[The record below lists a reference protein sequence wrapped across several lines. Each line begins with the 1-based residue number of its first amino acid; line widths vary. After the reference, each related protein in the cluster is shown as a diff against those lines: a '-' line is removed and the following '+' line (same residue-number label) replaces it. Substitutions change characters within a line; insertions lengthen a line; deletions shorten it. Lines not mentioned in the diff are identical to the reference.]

1 MVERLIDLNTDV
13 MDTAN
18 LLRHRLE
25 EQERTKAQ
33 VQGLPGSPGVEGG
46 VSDGG
51 EGPERQQDARDV
63 HLGTG
68 RASEHTR
75 GEGQP
80 MRPDGERVSL
90 SARGADPEPS
100 DSSVPSRSSGVWENQ
115 QLAATTIRAHV
126 PLIHHAADHEH
137 DRRREPPLDQAER
150 GSSLLH
156 QHRNAPIAAP
166 AAGAASASAAMSEP
180 DLSHLSGGL
189 DADRAA
195 GIQPESQEGSRGS
208 VTGEGS
214 ACVYQA
220 HTALHSGGVHQVGH
234 NRTEAHSSQGRHSRS
249 VESGLAERAQEDE
262 RQRGGGR
269 RAGWWKKTSDWI
281 LWGEVEDE
289 EGEKEGG
296 REREGGEGGGVLH
309 AAVAGENVRWEN
321 GHASELAVGEGQ
333 GYEEMGAFIHPHMIG
348 DGASSMA
355 AKGQR
360 SQVGANGSPTGTRLQ
375 FGEHEQETSLRQRE
389 FGSTVVVPTPEDLG
403 DEGANKSS
411 HVGTGGLRPLHGAW
425 RAVRGNAQGILSY
438 VVGGE

>member
-100 DSSVPSRSSGVWENQ
+100 DSSIPSRSSGVWENQ
-115 QLAATTIRAHV
+115 QLAATAIQAHV
-126 PLIHHAADHEH
+126 PLIHHAADHEQ
-137 DRRREPPLDQAER
+137 DRRREPPFDQAER
-150 GSSLLH
+150 GSSLLPH
-156 QHRNAPIAAP
+156 PLNAPIAA
-166 AAGAASASAAMSEP
+166 AATAMSEP
-180 DLSHLSGGL
+180 DISHLADPHRGGL

-195 GIQPESQEGSRGS
+195 AIQPESPEGSRGS
-208 VTGEGS
+208 VAGEGS
-214 ACVYQA
+214 ACVHQT

-269 RAGWWKKTSDWI
+269 RAGWWKKTSEWI

-296 REREGGEGGGVLH
+296 RVTGEKERGVGGWGEG
-309 AAVAGENVRWEN
+309 E
-321 GHASELAVGEGQ
+321 
-333 GYEEMGAFIHPHMIG
+333 G
-348 DGASSMA
+348 DG
-355 AKGQR
+355 
-360 SQVGANGSPTGTRLQ
+360 
-375 FGEHEQETSLRQRE
+375 
-389 FGSTVVVPTPEDLG
+389 
-403 DEGANKSS
+403 
-411 HVGTGGLRPLHGAW
+411 GG
-425 RAVRGNAQGILSY
+425 
-438 VVGGE
+438 